1 MIGKP
6 YYIDALAGSSIALS
20 STAKYDV
27 ALTAKADTRYNCAL
41 HVDATVDVFSESQK
55 MVVAGGDFTPTRYNA
70 ACMLRFINFGY
81 GWQIFAFVNTSLH
94 FSTLPFPRRDKT
106 ARC

>member
-41 HVDATVDVFSESQK
+41 RVDATVDVFSESQK

-70 ACMLRFINFGY
+70 ACMLRFIKF
-81 GWQIFAFVNTSLH
+81 WFAFVNTSLH
-94 FSTLPFPRRDKT
+94 FSTLPFPQGDKT